1 MLPKSKLI
9 DRSIDKG
16 KRDRTYKAMFYLS
29 VEIMI
34 VTIILAAIIKP
45 QAVISTLS
53 IIPYI
58 AAGIVLLILVSFTI
72 LSIHSSKPLSRD
84 DKKETFIV

>member
-1 MLPKSKLI
+1 
-9 DRSIDKG
+9 
-16 KRDRTYKAMFYLS
+16 MFYIS

-34 VTIILAAIIKP
+34 VAIILAAIIKP

-58 AAGIVLLILVSFTI
+58 AAGIVLLILVSFAI
-72 LSIHSSKPLSRD
+72 IEHSFFKTSFKRR
-84 DKKETFIV
+84 

>member
-1 MLPKSKLI
+1 
-9 DRSIDKG
+9 
-16 KRDRTYKAMFYLS
+16 MFYVS

-34 VTIILAAIIKP
+34 VAIILAAIIKP

-53 IIPYI
+53 IISYI
-58 AAGIVLLILVSFTI
+58 AAGIVLLILVPFAI

>member
-1 MLPKSKLI
+1 M

-34 VTIILAAIIKP
+34 VAIILAAIIKP

-58 AAGIVLLILVSFTI
+58 AAGIVLLILVSFAI

-84 DKKETFIV
+84 DKKEPLIV